1 MQKPR
6 TFGKL
11 QVCEQ
16 LMSFAFGTNL
26 RSEAR
31 LRLAAE
37 KQIFI
42 PLKVWDGKNGGKDE
56 QRGRS
61 AEGGI
66 KDRR

>member
-42 PLKVWDGKNGGKDE
+42 PLKV
-56 QRGRS
+56 
-61 AEGGI
+61 
-66 KDRR
+66 